1 MKRQAAALSAAALL
15 VPLSAC
21 GGSAEAGS
29 GSTVTVTVGYQSRTI
44 NTVTAGTLLR
54 SLGYF
59 EKRLNSLHDGH
70 TYKVDWQDYATGA
83 PITAQMTAGKIDIGS
98 MGDFPLLL
106 NAARGTQLG
115 RPTRLVSVTG
125 YNLRG
130 GLNTVVTAPGSKL
143 TALKDLKGKKVS
155 TSIGSAADG
164 TLVRLCGV
172 PASTG
177 QGHIQAQPAARRGC
191 FGALR
196 RQCGRPVP
204 VRRMARPSHVPGEG
218 ESLYDGA
225 QLNLPTFHGV
235 TAREDFTDQH
245 PAVLGAFLEAQAQA
259 TDYLNRH
266 PVTAAEKVAEETD
279 LPAEVV
285 YLYNGAHGIATFDP
299 AVKPQL
305 VSALKQDVSVLKAA
319 KLTGD
324 IDVDSFVDD
333 QYVKKALGS
342 SYARRLAASPAPA
355 ASEAWAKGSEK
366 TVPSRIRS
374 SFCVR
379 GRPPERSARRLRPRR
394 HHRYPLVRRQGGL
407 GDRRRPAAALRRPR
421 HRAGLCV
428 RPWRGPHDLLRRG
441 RGAGVMTRRPLA
453 RYVLRAASLATA
465 LGLWQV
471 LTSLDIDLW
480 LRFSQFPTVTD
491 VAHALAGRLSGAD
504 YWTDLT
510 DSLTRILTGFA
521 LAAVLGVATGVLVAR
536 SPLAE
541 DLLGPVLEVV
551 RPIPAIA
558 LVPVAILLFPS
569 NEQGIVFITCTAA
582 FFPVLVSTRHAVR
595 ALTRCGRRRYAPWAA
610 AGCASSAPSCSR
622 ERCPGSSAGSPSAS
636 ACRGS
641 A

>member
-164 TLVRLCGV
+164 TLVR
-172 PASTG
+172 
-177 QGHIQAQPAARRGC
+177 
-191 FGALR
+191 ALR
-196 RQCGRPVP
+196 RAGIDPDKGISKLNQQPAVGASALSGGSVDALSQF
-204 VRRMARPSHVPGEG
+204 VAWPGLLTYQG
-218 ESLYDGA
+218 KAKALYDGA

-366 TVPSRIRS
+366 TV
-374 SFCVR
+374 SFKDPKQLLAYVA
-379 GRPPERSARRLRPRR
+379 G
-394 HHRYPLVRRQGGL
+394 HRNG
-407 GDRRRPAAALRRPR
+407 
-421 HRAGLCV
+421 
-428 RPWRGPHDLLRRG
+428 
-441 RGAGVMTRRPLA
+441 
-453 RYVLRAASLATA
+453 LRAAYVPDATTGTLWFADKAVWVTDGGRLLPFVAPATA
-465 LGLWQV
+465 RAYV
-471 LTSLDIDLW
+471 S
-480 LRFSQFPTVTD
+480 
-491 VAHALAGRLSGAD
+491 AHGGARTISYD
-504 YWTDLT
+504 E
-510 DSLTRILTGFA
+510 
-521 LAAVLGVATGVLVAR
+521 AV
-536 SPLAE
+536 
-541 DLLGPVLEVV
+541 
-551 RPIPAIA
+551 
-558 LVPVAILLFPS
+558 
-569 NEQGIVFITCTAA
+569 EQ
-582 FFPVLVSTRHAVR
+582 
-595 ALTRCGRRRYAPWAA
+595 
-610 AGCASSAPSCSR
+610 AS
-622 ERCPGSSAGSPSAS
+622 
-636 ACRGS
+636 
-641 A
+641 